1 LGIFISLALALARSS
16 DEDDKAT
23 TSTPSLRMAST
34 WAGPMK
40 PTPITPAQI
49 FFTVKSHPITGL
61 QMIYVNK
68 ENNLCLNNKIY
79 QKEKRKQL
87 FQSYL

>member
-1 LGIFISLALALARSS
+1 
-16 DEDDKAT
+16 
-23 TSTPSLRMAST
+23 MAST

-49 FFTVKSHPITGL
+49 FFTVKSHPKTGL

-68 ENNLCLNNKIY
+68 ENYFFLNNKIF
-79 QKEKRKQL
+79 QNVKETII
-87 FQSYL
+87 S